1 MRIFIAH
8 LFIARLVLTAWAGDS
23 LSDSI
28 AADHRPEFFH
38 HLLQKGEFDQAS
50 LEYER
55 LRFEGYHDSCAL
67 ACELGNAL
75 LKAQGAERAE
85 ALFEEAVGMT
95 PGGSQDSGKAVSGLI
110 RAYLMRNKP
119 ALARHEIDGLDSA
132 TGAVLGKGEVS
143 FLRSA
148 TFASSYRVDSSRA
161 YLAAAVKSGATPVVL
176 TARLDSLLTWYR
188 SSNMKNPLNAFLY
201 SSAIPGWGHWYVG
214 DRKKAVASFALMAGL
229 SGVLCYEGYQFYR
242 GDTQER
248 YVRGMDLFL
257 VYSLVWRRYYSGI
270 RKAAHQRAI
279 EINRNVQLEYQERL
293 RGIVAEE

>member
-1 MRIFIAH
+1 MRIFFAH
-8 LFIARLVLTAWAGDS
+8 FFVISLVFAAVAGDS

-28 AADHRPEFFH
+28 AVDDRPGFFH
-38 HLLQKGEFDQAS
+38 HLLQKGRFDQAS

-75 LKAQGAERAE
+75 LSTQGAERAE
-85 ALFEEAVGMT
+85 ALFEEAVGMA

-110 RAYLMRNKP
+110 RAYLIRNKP

-132 TGAVLGKGEVS
+132 TGAVLGKGEIS

-161 YLAAAVKSGATPVVL
+161 YLAAAVKSGATPIL
-176 TARLDSLLTWYR
+176 RTARLDSLLTWYR
-188 SSNMKNPLNAFLY
+188 SSNMKNPLYAFVY

-214 DRKKAVASFALMAGL
+214 DRKKAVASFALMAAL
-229 SGVLCYEGYQFYR
+229 SGVLCYEGYRFYR
-242 GDTQER
+242 GDTHER
-248 YVRGMDLFL
+248 YVRGMDIFL
-257 VYSLVWRRYYSGI
+257 VYSLVWRRYYGGI
-270 RKAAHQRAI
+270 RKAAHQRAV

-293 RGIVAEE
+293 RGIVAQE